1 MSSSSSN
8 TPSPTSSKPRLLVT
22 IKLPSESLKQFVESP
37 PASLST
43 PSKPASIAD
52 EEKTPLGATSPA
64 TAASPAPTPSVAS
77 PAPTGPG
84 SPSNLEGKAVN
95 GVVEAV
101 KRGGKRT
108 GGGGGKPGPK
118 KRKLDDGTSLP
129 PSRLGPKSSGGA
141 INAGLRALDRSGAPC
156 KKWSRAPFTLKSFT
170 GFKFTVGA
178 YGSAIT
184 PTVVEE
190 PKDAVNVTMSDAAS
204 LVSGQS
210 EAGTPKEDAVEPNGA
225 TPMEDVRS
233 TNGDAN
239 TPVGVGSGTNGVEG
253 MNGVSGANEADKPNG
268 VHASTPGGTLV
279 PPV

>member
-1 MSSSSSN
+1 MSSSSN
-8 TPSPTSSKPRLLVT
+8 TPSPTSSKTRLLVT
-22 IKLPSESLKQFVESP
+22 IKLPSGTLKQFVESP
-37 PASLST
+37 PASLNT

-84 SPSNLEGKAVN
+84 SPPNLEGKAVN

-101 KRGGKRT
+101 KRGGKRA

-118 KRKLDDGTSLP
+118 KRKLDDGSSLP
-129 PSRLGPKSSGGA
+129 PSRLGPKASGGA
-141 INAGLRALDRSGAPC
+141 INAGLRALDRSGSPC
-156 KKWSRAPFTLKSFT
+156 RKWAKSPVILKSFT
-170 GFKFTVGA
+170 GFKFTVKA
-178 YGSAIT
+178 YGANVAPI
-184 PTVVEE
+184 PPVLEE
-190 PKDAVNVTMSDAAS
+190 PKESVNVNMSDAVS

-210 EAGTPKEDAVEPNGA
+210 EAGTPKEDVADLNGV

-233 TNGDAN
+233 TSGDSNAPLGVASGIDGVNGASE
-239 TPVGVGSGTNGVEG
+239 PP
-253 MNGVSGANEADKPNG
+253 KLNG
-268 VHASTPGGTLV
+268 VHVSTAGGSLV

>member
-1 MSSSSSN
+1 MSSPSN
-8 TPSPTSSKPRLLVT
+8 TPSPTTPKSQLIVT
-22 IKLPSESLKQFVESP
+22 IKLQSSVLKQFVESP
-37 PASLST
+37 PTSLST

-52 EEKTPLGATSPA
+52 EDKTPLGATSPA

-84 SPSNLEGKAVN
+84 SPPTLEGKAVN

-101 KRGGKRT
+101 KRGGKRA

-118 KRKLDDGTSLP
+118 KRKLDDGSSLP

-156 KKWSRAPFTLKSFT
+156 KKWAKAPFTLKSFT
-170 GFKFTVGA
+170 GFKFTVKT
-178 YGSAIT
+178 YGTSVT
-184 PTVVEE
+184 PAPPVLEE
-190 PKDAVNVTMSDAAS
+190 PKEPVTVNMSDAAS

-210 EAGTPKEDAVEPNGA
+210 EAGTPKEDVADTNGA

-233 TNGDAN
+233 TNGDTNAS
-239 TPVGVGSGTNGVEG
+239 PDAVASTNGV
-253 MNGVSGANEADKPNG
+253 NGISEPAKPNG
-268 VHASTPGGTLV
+268 VHVPATEAGLV

>member
-1 MSSSSSN
+1 MSSSSN
-8 TPSPTSSKPRLLVT
+8 TPSPASSKPRLIAK
-22 IKLPSESLKQFVESP
+22 IKLPSATLKQFAESP

-52 EEKTPLGATSPA
+52 EEKTPLGATSPV

-84 SPSNLEGKAVN
+84 SPPNFEGKAVN

-101 KRGGKRT
+101 KRGGKRA

-141 INAGLRALDRSGAPC
+141 INAGLRALDRSGTPC
-156 KKWSRAPFTLKSFT
+156 KKWAKSPFTLKSFT
-170 GFKFTVGA
+170 GFKFTVKA
-178 YGSAIT
+178 YGANAT
-184 PTVVEE
+184 PAVLEE
-190 PKDAVNVTMSDAAS
+190 PKDAVTVNMSDAAS
-204 LVSGQS
+204 FVSGQS
-210 EAGTPKEDAVEPNGA
+210 EAGTPKEDVVDPNGT

-239 TPVGVGSGTNGVEG
+239 TPPGVTSGINE
-253 MNGVSGANEADKPNG
+253 VSGVDTPNKPNG
-268 VHASTPGGTLV
+268 VHVSTPGSTLV

>member
-1 MSSSSSN
+1 MSSSSN

-22 IKLPSESLKQFVESP
+22 IKLPSETLKHFVESP
-37 PASLST
+37 PASINIS
-43 PSKPASIAD
+43 SKPASIAD

-77 PAPTGPG
+77 PAPTGPS
-84 SPSNLEGKAVN
+84 SPPNLEGKAIN

-101 KRGGKRT
+101 KRGGKRA

-156 KKWSRAPFTLKSFT
+156 RKWAKAPVTLKSFT
-170 GFKFTVGA
+170 GFKFTVKA
-178 YGSAIT
+178 YGTNVT
-184 PTVVEE
+184 PAPSVLEE
-190 PKDAVNVTMSDAAS
+190 PKDTVNVNMSDAAS

-210 EAGTPKEDAVEPNGA
+210 EAGTPKEDVADPNGVA
-225 TPMEDVRS
+225 PMEDVRS
-233 TNGDAN
+233 TNGDSN
-239 TPVGVGSGTNGVEG
+239 TTPSRVVGGINGVDGTTEP
-253 MNGVSGANEADKPNG
+253 AKPNG
-268 VHASTPGGTLV
+268 VHVSAPGGTLV

>member
-1 MSSSSSN
+1 MSSSSN
-8 TPSPTSSKPRLLVT
+8 TPSPTSSKPRLLVK
-22 IKLPSESLKQFVESP
+22 IKLASESLKQFVESP
-37 PASLST
+37 PASVLNT

-84 SPSNLEGKAVN
+84 SPPTLEGKAVN

-101 KRGGKRT
+101 KRGGKRAS
-108 GGGGGKPGPK
+108 GGGGKPGPK
-118 KRKLDDGTSLP
+118 KRKLDDGSSLP

-156 KKWSRAPFTLKSFT
+156 RKWAKSPVILKSFT
-170 GFKFTVGA
+170 GFKFTVKA
-178 YGSAIT
+178 YGTNVT
-184 PTVVEE
+184 PAPPVVEE
-190 PKDAVNVTMSDAAS
+190 PKETVNVNMSDAAS

-210 EAGTPKEDAVEPNGA
+210 EAGTPKEDVTDTNGV

-233 TNGDAN
+233 TNGDSN
-239 TPVGVGSGTNGVEG
+239 TPLGAAAGI
-253 MNGVSGANEADKPNG
+253 NGVSGAGEPTKPNG
-268 VHASTPGGTLV
+268 VHVSTPGGTLV